1 MNRRFITIMTGV
13 AAVMFVAC
21 SKGDD
26 KEAAKVDETP
36 IVELDVAKTAL
47 VDQTKSYTANV
58 EAYNTNNIA
67 PAMANRI
74 KAITVDVGDHVRRGQ
89 TLVTLDNA
97 TATQL
102 KVNMDQTERE
112 YNRALQLL
120 KIGSGTQAQV
130 DQLRA
135 QLDAQ
140 RAQYRNTVENTVLTS
155 PVNGVV
161 IARNFDPGDM
171 TGATP
176 VLTVGQI
183 SPNVKVLINVTESDR
198 ANVRTGMPVTVSF
211 DAFPQDTFPGRI
223 SRVYPAVDP
232 GTRTFQAEVLIPN
245 DGEKLFPGMFA
256 RVEINFGAVNHV
268 VVPDRAV
275 VKQTGSGNK
284 YVYVYKDGKVSY
296 NRVEL
301 GRRQGTGYEVISGV
315 NDGDQVVIAGQ
326 SRLADGVAV
335 QVKDL
340 KAPADKAKAETAPA
354 QAK

>member
-1 MNRRFITIMTGV
+1 MNRHLIYIAGA
-13 AAVMFVAC
+13 AAVLLVAC
-21 SKGDD
+21 SKGND
-26 KEAAKVDETP
+26 KMAMATDETP
-36 IVELDVAKTAL
+36 IVEIDIAKTAP
-47 VDQTKSYTANV
+47 VDQSQAYTANV
-58 EAYNTNNIA
+58 EAFNTNNIT
-67 PAMANRI
+67 PSTANRI
-74 KAITVDVGDHVRRGQ
+74 KSITVDVGDHVRRGQ

-97 TATQL
+97 GATQL
-102 KVNMDQTERE
+102 KVNLDQTERE

-140 RAQYRNTVENTVLTS
+140 RAQYRNTVENTILVS

-161 IARNFDPGDM
+161 TARNFDPGDM
-171 TGATP
+171 TGSMP

-183 SPNVKVLINVTESDR
+183 TPNVKVLINITESDR
-198 ANVRTGMPVTVSF
+198 SKITTGMPVQVSF
-211 DAFPQDTFPGRI
+211 DAFPGETFDARI

-232 GTRTFQAEVLIPN
+232 STRTFQTEVLIPN
-245 DGEKLFPGMFA
+245 NGEKLFPGMFA
-256 RVEINFGAVNHV
+256 RVEVNFGTVSRV

-301 GRRQGTGYEVISGV
+301 GRRIGTAYEVISGV
-315 NDGDQVVIAGQ
+315 SDGDKVVIAGQ
-326 SRLADGVAV
+326 SRLADGVT
-335 QVKDL
+335 VKL
-340 KAPADKAKAETAPA
+340 KGDDAHTQAAADTVAAAK
-354 QAK
+354 